1 MSFLRMKGPHL
12 LHIIML
18 AAGRMI
24 MVERW
29 LNLDTQSQAP
39 LASASCEDYAV
50 DEISVM
56 KE

>member
-1 MSFLRMKGPHL
+1 MKGPHL